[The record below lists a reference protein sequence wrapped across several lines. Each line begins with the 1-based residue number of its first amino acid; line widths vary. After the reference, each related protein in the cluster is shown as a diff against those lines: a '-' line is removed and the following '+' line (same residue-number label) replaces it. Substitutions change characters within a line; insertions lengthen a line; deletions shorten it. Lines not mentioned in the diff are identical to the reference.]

1 MLQHRCERFVAGTH
15 SEEDLVIILRSLQTM
30 WSRILERPVVLGL
43 ENAEIVVES
52 PCGSP
57 TFLSNMSMKDALRIK
72 RIIGIEEKEIYYQTI
87 KLLELMFRK
96 LTKRQ
101 MEAIFWR
108 LIDHSKKDQK
118 PPSNREL
125 ASFLNIDES
134 AFRRHLRRAWE
145 KLGRDP
151 VYLSNYV
158 AISLDTEQ

>member
-52 PCGSP
+52 SCGSP

-87 KLLELMFRK
+87 KLLELMFRE

-125 ASFLNIDES
+125 ASFLGISEGV
-134 AFRRHLRRAWE
+134 LRRRLRAAYE
-145 KLGRDP
+145 KLGLDP
-151 VYLSNYV
+151 VKTNNLVVLN
-158 AISLDTEQ
+158 LERE

>member
-1 MLQHRCERFVAGTH
+1 MLQHRCERFVAGTY
-15 SEEDLVIILRSLQTM
+15 SEEDLLIILRSLQTM

-125 ASFLNIDES
+125 ASFLGISEGV
-134 AFRRHLRRAWE
+134 LRRRLRAAYE
-145 KLGRDP
+145 KLGLDP
-151 VYLSNYV
+151 VKTNNLVVLN
-158 AISLDTEQ
+158 LERE

>member
-108 LIDHSKKDQK
+108 LIDHSRKDGK

-125 ASFLNIDES
+125 ASFLGITEGV
-134 AFRRHLRRAWE
+134 LRRRLRVAYE
-145 KLGRDP
+145 KLGLDP
-151 VYLSNYV
+151 VKTNNFVVLN
-158 AISLDTEQ
+158 LERE